1 METPAKFSPYTGP
14 ARIEVEEGPKDAL
27 TVPSTAVR
35 TDQNGS
41 TYVNVHMP
49 GQEIHRVSVTVAF
62 EADGVTAVETTELH
76 EGDPVEIT
84 Q

>member
-14 ARIEVEEGPKDAL
+14 ARIEVEEGPRDTL

-41 TYVNVHMP
+41 TYVNVQTP
-49 GQEIHRVSVTVAF
+49 GQEAHRVSVTVVF
-62 EADGVTAVETTELH
+62 EADGVAAVEAKDLH
-76 EGDPVEIT
+76 EGDPAEIT